1 MTSRPSDSV
10 VDVDKPALITAMDV
24 AACLPMRIQINNN
37 LPCIDFCLGMKESKE
52 LRMRILVESGTATN
66 SGNKNYHRQ
75 AMHHYPNM
83 VAECLECGPG
93 TKFDFVR
100 LRVAVDSVFVMDG
113 SLSAIIRYR
122 TPYLI
127 SSRPLLLSFGL
138 GDSLSLNKI

>member
-1 MTSRPSDSV
+1 M
-10 VDVDKPALITAMDV
+10 
-24 AACLPMRIQINNN
+24 
-37 LPCIDFCLGMKESKE
+37 
-52 LRMRILVESGTATN
+52 
-66 SGNKNYHRQ
+66 HR
-75 AMHHYPNM
+75 YLDM
-83 VAECLECGPG
+83 VAEYLECGPE
-93 TKFDFVR
+93 TKFDLVR